1 MMNKA
6 LLAPSVMCVSAWD
19 GMKDLEALKNSG
31 VELLHADVMDGEFV
45 PNLMLGTE
53 AIKQL
58 RRLSPIPLDIHLM
71 IERPEDKLAWFD
83 PQPGEYVSVH
93 VESTKHLQRALSRI
107 RDCGAK
113 PMAALNPATPL
124 CMIEDVLPDV
134 EAALLA
140 MFKQTTSQCLI
151 ATVGLAFGKLPSTR
165 LFLVILWVL
174 AMLTVNLFPFL
185 ILIDVP
191 LAVYLITIR
200 MSTIFQKQIDRVEK
214 RGQENDDSEGEFPA
228 E

>member
-58 RRLSPIPLDIHLM
+58 RKRSPIPLDIHLM

-134 EAALLA
+134 EAVLL
-140 MFKQTTSQCLI
+140 M
-151 ATVGLAFGKLPSTR
+151 
-165 LFLVILWVL
+165 
-174 AMLTVNLFPFL
+174 TVNPGFAGQKL
-185 ILIDVP
+185 VP
-191 LAVYLITIR
+191 QTLDKIRRLRKWLDEKGYGHIEIEVDGNVNYPNARLMSEAGANIFVAGTSSLYAKVTDLDEEIVKFRDTINL
-200 MSTIFQKQIDRVEK
+200 K
-214 RGQENDDSEGEFPA
+214 
-228 E
+228 